1 MTTSLKELLSNLRMD
16 LKTERRHIFNYN
28 CVAAVGLNGHKLV
41 TNPLTKLLTHSTYVR
56 VCIGYVQLVIVV

>member
-1 MTTSLKELLSNLRMD
+1 MTSLKELLSNLRMD

-41 TNPLTKLLTHSTYVR
+41 TNPLTNL
-56 VCIGYVQLVIVV
+56 